1 MVKPKDMVKPK
12 NMVKPVIATF
22 VAALL
27 ASSCGS
33 SPRTTPDPVVVNS
46 LEWTSCSG
54 VECAELDVP
63 FDYNDPSL
71 GTFTLK
77 VSRQRALK
85 ADQRVGVLI
94 VNPGGPGGPGVSLAQ
109 NAAFYFSRDIIDR
122 FDIVAWDP
130 RGTGESTP
138 AVDCIDNY
146 DDYFT
151 QPLNAN
157 TAQRFVDACVE
168 RSADILPHVGTVNSA
183 RDIDTLRRALGEDQ
197 VSYFGFSYG
206 GVLGLAW
213 QGLFPDTVRAMVLD
227 APPNPAASRAER
239 ITAQAESFESL
250 LNEFLEP
257 TERTT
262 RWDGVMSSPPPGIT
276 RHMVLAAAISALY
289 DAESWGELDAALTSA
304 AAGDGSKI
312 RAMYDGF
319 YYQDAGFE
327 DLRNTFEA
335 SVAISCIDDVD
346 RTTVGDLAQAA
357 PRLHTFFAPDE
368 LCARWPSQ
376 ASETSALV
384 SDGDTPTLIVGAT
397 KDPASPFDGVR
408 ATARESGNARL
419 ITVEGNRHTSY
430 LAVDCV
436 TRLVDAYLI
445 DFTDPGDA
453 MCPAGS
459 TISE

>member
-1 MVKPKDMVKPK
+1 MVKHGT
-12 NMVKPVIATF
+12 ATC
-22 VAALL
+22 VAMLL
-27 ASSCGS
+27 AAACGS
-33 SPRTTPDPVVVNS
+33 DQGKITGPPETTS
-46 LEWTSCSG
+46 LEWTSCNG

-63 FDYNDPSL
+63 FEYNDPSL
-71 GTFTLK
+71 GKFTLK

-130 RGTGESTP
+130 RGTGQTTP

-151 QPLNAN
+151 QPFAAE
-157 TAQRFVDACVE
+157 TAQRFVDACTE
-168 RSADILPHVGTVNSA
+168 RSGDILPHVGTANSA
-183 RDIDTLRRALGEDQ
+183 RDIDTLRRALGEDK
-197 VSYFGFSYG
+197 VSYLGFSYG
-206 GVLGLAW
+206 GVLGLTW
-213 QGLFPDTVRAMVLD
+213 QGLFPDTARAMVLD

-239 ITAQAESFESL
+239 ITAQAKVFESL
-250 LNEFLEP
+250 LDEFLEP
-257 TERTT
+257 TNRKAA
-262 RWDGVMSSPPPGIT
+262 WDTVTSSPPAGIT
-276 RHMVLAAAISALY
+276 SHMVLAAAISALY
-289 DAESWGELDAALTSA
+289 DAESWGELDSALTAA

-335 SVAISCIDDVD
+335 SVAISCVDDTSRTPIDDLTKV
-346 RTTVGDLAQAA
+346 A
-357 PRLHTFFAPDE
+357 PRLHEFFAPDE
-368 LCARWPSQ
+368 LCSRWPAATSESYTPPP
-376 ASETSALV
+376 ASA
-384 SDGDTPTLIVGAT
+384 TPTVIIGAT
-397 KDPASPFDGVR
+397 KDPASPFAGVQ
-408 ATARESGNARL
+408 ATVKTSGNTRL

-430 LAVDCV
+430 LGVDCV

-445 DFTDPGDA
+445 SLTDPGDTI
-453 MCPAGS
+453 CPPGANL
-459 TISE
+459 SE